1 MHQRVEVD
9 ADAEAVLVPG
19 RGDVGLAVRGRVRGA
34 HVERDAVRR
43 PGRAGLTHPLRGKA
57 VSEQQMV
64 HGRDSRAEVA
74 PPGRHHAVHVA
85 VHRRAPRF
93 VQRRPVPHAV
103 GKLFVD
109 QHRVV
114 GEPVRRVP
122 RGPATRVLEFLR
134 QIPVVQREPR
144 RDPLAEQFVDQPVVE
159 RHSRLVEPAAVGLDP
174 RPGNGKPV
182 GVRTKILDQSDI
194 AGHPV
199 VVVARHVSGVPV
211 VDRPRHLAEGVP
223 NGRCAAVVGD
233 RAFYLVRRRRDAP
246 AEIRW
251 QRVDERLLFG
261 GHGSGIG
268 QGPLLQLFPAVLAAF
283 RGRGATSTPPH
294 ARDHRRVRRVPD
306 RARHRARKLEDT
318 ADGTHTRTASRGCRA
333 ASRESR

>member
-1 MHQRVEVD
+1 
-9 ADAEAVLVPG
+9 
-19 RGDVGLAVRGRVRGA
+19 
-34 HVERDAVRR
+34 
-43 PGRAGLTHPLRGKA
+43 
-57 VSEQQMV
+57 MV

-223 NGRCAAVVGD
+223 NGRCAAVVL
-233 RAFYLVRRRRDAP
+233 RAANDLVEPIDK
-246 AEIRW
+246 
-251 QRVDERLLFG
+251 RLLFG